1 VVERLNAEMVKIIR
15 SPDFSRRMAEIG
27 AVPIGDSPAEMQARI
42 GADTENYAKLVKDAK
57 VAIN

>member
-1 VVERLNAEMVKIIR
+1 
-15 SPDFSRRMAEIG
+15 MAEIG
-27 AVPIGDSPAEMQARI
+27 AVPIGDTPEQMRARI